1 MFGVYNLL
9 LEEDII
15 ELNKIYILI
24 LILLFYS
31 YCKWKLLLNIFWL
44 ILGFF
49 FIIEIIMKMLKYY
62 VICEL

>member
-31 YCKWKLLLNIFWL
+31 YCNGKLLLNIFWL